1 MDKPV
6 ENATNNPDKDL
17 EKDLKR
23 IDGMYTD
30 LQEYL
35 TALEKEHNIPLNDS
49 PANRLQ
55 DLWCEIHQFR
65 DDYLEFNYAK
75 RFYTE

>member
-35 TALEKEHNIPLNDS
+35 TVLEKEHNIPLNDS

-65 DDYLEFNYAK
+65 DDYPEFNYAK

>member
-1 MDKPV
+1 MEKHV
-6 ENATNNPDKDL
+6 ETAVKNPAQDL

-23 IDGMYTD
+23 IDGMYNE

-35 TALEKEHNIPLNDS
+35 TALEKEHNIPFNDS

-65 DDYLEFNYAK
+65 DDYPEFNYAK

>member
-65 DDYLEFNYAK
+65 DDYPEFNYAK